1 MSDLF
6 KLWLRGCE
14 LNHTQIYLL
23 EGEGETAL
31 YKCWKTY
38 IGEDY
43 HEYNETPVFSVWE
56 GNSDSRAS
64 RQWA

>member
-43 HEYNETPVFSVWE
+43 HEYNETPVFLF
-56 GNSDSRAS
+56 G
-64 RQWA
+64 